1 MDELKIVELETR
13 LKAQEAEMQSFRRRL
28 ERMTI
33 ALDECRRRV
42 NLSSIIDEQVAT
54 INSRVNERAMS

>member
-1 MDELKIVELETR
+1 MDEKIAELETM
-13 LKAQEAEMQSFRRRL
+13 LKVQDAQIKTFNRRL

-54 INSRVNERAMS
+54 INSRVNERAM